1 MFSTDNTMPPE
12 VMQGKLGTIPHKLLS
27 NNYFERRLN
36 NKATSRTT
44 KKTPSE
50 HKDNSKERKRSG
62 EHRNTVHSWFS
73 NTHRKNR

>member
-27 NNYFERRLN
+27 NFERRLN
-36 NKATSRTT
+36 NNATSRTT
-44 KKTPSE
+44 KKMPSE

-62 EHRNTVHSWFS
+62 ERRNTVHSWFS